1 MEKIIRS
8 LGDVSVNEESRRVE
22 GYALLFDT
30 QSRFMGWYETIARGA
45 LTEDVINNSDVFALF
60 NHDESKVLAR
70 SENGK
75 GTLKLEIDDK
85 GLKYSFD
92 APKTALGDELL
103 EYLNRGD
110 IHQSSFAF
118 CIDFDNDEMV
128 TKERRDGTLYLTI
141 NKIPR
146 LMDVSPVWTPA
157 YAETFVGKRALEIYN
172 RMLEED
178 TEKHNND
185 DMKRNEEDL
194 EKQEQE
200 QENVPVDEQEKEQVE
215 REEVNE
221 DKKEEVNEENTEN
234 DSSND
239 EQEEQK
245 EEENKEQKE
254 EENKEEEQVERS
266 LKNIKINNH
275 INMKKTENFSLI
287 NAVRSLINKNDATD
301 ATKAVLALG
310 EEQLMKRGGI
320 VDNNTIYI
328 PFNVAQRDITVTSV
342 GEDLVVTGF
351 AEILEPLRAENVMV
365 KAGAEFIENLNTNWQ
380 IPRLTGN
387 NVGWAGE
394 IEEASDSGA
403 GADSIVLTPKR
414 ITAYLPIS
422 KEFLAVDSLGAEA
435 KLRKDLIAAVAS
447 KLEETMLS
455 ADAGTATKPAG
466 LFNGLTAGTVANY
479 KDICDLEADIEGF
492 NINGELKYIVDPKAK
507 AALRNMP
514 RSEDHTRLVM
524 ENNEIDGEE
533 VLRTTNMPAN
543 TVAVGDWSNVTIA
556 QFGPLELTYD
566 TVSGARYGVNYLVVN
581 AFFDFANTREGSI
594 AVATISE

>member
-8 LGDVSVNEESRRVE
+8 LGNVSANEESRRVE

-45 LTEDVINNSDVFALF
+45 LTQDVIDNSDVFALF
-60 NHDESKVLAR
+60 NHDENKVLAR

-75 GTLKLEIDDK
+75 GTLTLEIDDK

-118 CIDFDNDEMV
+118 GIDFDDEEMV
-128 TKERRDGTLYLTI
+128 STERRDGNLYLTI
-141 NKIPR
+141 KKIPM
-146 LMDVSPVWTPA
+146 LMDVSPVWHPA
-157 YAETFVGKRALEIYN
+157 YSETFVGKRALEIYN

-178 TEKHNND
+178 IEKHNND

-194 EKQEQE
+194 ENKEQE

-221 DKKEEVNEENTEN
+221 EQKEEEVNEENTEN
-234 DSSND
+234 DSSED
-239 EQEEQK
+239 EEERSEEQEE
-245 EEENKEQKE
+245 NKE

-275 INMKKTENFSLI
+275 INMKKTEKFSLV
-287 NAVRSLINKNDATD
+287 NAVRSLINKNEATD
-301 ATKAVLALG
+301 TTNAVLKLG

-328 PFNVAQRDITVTSV
+328 PFNVAQRDITVSSV

-351 AEILEPLRAENVMV
+351 AEMLEPLRAENVMV
-365 KAGAEFIENLNTNWQ
+365 KAGADFIENLNTNLQ
-380 IPRLTGN
+380 IPILTGN

-403 GADSIVLTPKR
+403 GSDSIILTPKR

-447 KLEETMLS
+447 QLEATMLS
-455 ADAGTATKPAG
+455 ADAGTAVKPAG

-507 AALRNMP
+507 SALRNMP

-524 ENNEIDGEE
+524 ENGEIDGEE
-533 VLRTTNMPAN
+533 VLRTTNMPDN
-543 TVAVGDWSNVTIA
+543 TVAVGDWSNVVIA

-566 TVSGARYGVNYLVVN
+566 TTSGARYGVNYLVVN
-581 AFFDFANTREGSI
+581 AFFDFACTREGSI
-594 AVATISE
+594 AYATISE